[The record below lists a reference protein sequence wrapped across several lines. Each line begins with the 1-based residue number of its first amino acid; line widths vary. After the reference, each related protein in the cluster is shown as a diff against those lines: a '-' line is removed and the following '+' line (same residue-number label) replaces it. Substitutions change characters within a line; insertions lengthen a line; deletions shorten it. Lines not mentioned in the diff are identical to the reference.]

1 MEKIPVILFTLPQAA
16 CGTNKM
22 SWPDVANMLRDNMER
37 SFPGRVEFQHIEF
50 MTAEWFNDPNAQ
62 NLLESQAV
70 NFPFVLVNGQVACA
84 EAKVNVSK
92 IRKFILE
99 KIDN

>member
-1 MEKIPVILFTLPQAA
+1 
-16 CGTNKM
+16 M
-22 SWPDVANMLRDNMER
+22 SWLDVANMLRDNMER
-37 SFPGRVEFQHIEF
+37 YFPDKIEFRQIEF
-50 MTAEWFNDPNAQ
+50 MTTEWFNDPHAQ
-62 NLLESQAV
+62 NLLESQTV